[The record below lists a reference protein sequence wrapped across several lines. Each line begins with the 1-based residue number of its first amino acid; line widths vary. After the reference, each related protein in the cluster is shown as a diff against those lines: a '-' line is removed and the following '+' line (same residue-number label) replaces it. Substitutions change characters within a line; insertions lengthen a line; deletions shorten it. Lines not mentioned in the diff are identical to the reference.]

1 MNDVLET
8 GVIVDLLWMDHDT
21 AKLIQTVKE
30 SGLSPEHFQN
40 NESRA
45 AFEEILK
52 LADRPDAVVFRD
64 QVIKKLGI
72 NCYERIVQN
81 TTPSTISTYAC
92 DRISRLAEDGKKR
105 ITAEKIQTALQA
117 SLSYKTQSDMLAA
130 INDTVLELQK
140 SQTAGNQSPK
150 RAISFAEL
158 TDPVPEAENPDA
170 LFANGWLRKG
180 HAFALVSTTG
190 VGKSVI
196 SIQLAYAWARGLPAF
211 GICPMK
217 PLRIG
222 FLQTEDDEEEMKWFR
237 QNIRRGYREVHQWTD
252 EALNEAE
259 KNLLL
264 PTDFTGQ
271 SGDRFVDYLR
281 RWQQENKCDLIIIN
295 PLQGVCGCDIAKND
309 ELTDF
314 VRNKIDPI
322 ITNPENKC
330 AVMFV
335 HHTNKPPTGRDRA
348 GFGSDRFAEYMGAGG
363 AELSNWLRAIL
374 TITPTGTPGLYD
386 LQAAKRGQKLHWQ
399 NPPGDKCSKPHKMIA
414 HSEGGLVFWK
424 ETSLSPS
431 VTNEKEKSNPEDI
444 ALQLADVLRL
454 EAKTLTEARN
464 YAKETFGNKAGDAAY
479 NAILDDLPKF
489 GIVLKTTGIS
499 TQKLIGSEES
509 VNRRFLEL
517 KKNDATGIKRKNGRN
532 TSV

>member
-21 AKLIQTVKE
+21 AKLIQTVQE
-30 SGLSPEHFQN
+30 SGLRPEHFQN

-52 LADRPDAVVFRD
+52 LADHPDAIVFRD
-64 QVIKKLGI
+64 QVIKKVGI
-72 NCYERIVQN
+72 NYYEGIVESSS
-81 TTPSTISTYAC
+81 PSAISSYAC

-158 TDPVPEAENPDA
+158 TDPIPESENPDA

-180 HAFALVSTTG
+180 HALALVSTTG

-211 GICPMK
+211 DIRPMR

-222 FLQTEDDEEEMKWFR
+222 FLQTEDDENEMKCFR

-271 SGDRFVDYLR
+271 SGDQFVDYLL

-295 PLQGVCGCDIAKND
+295 PLQGICGCDIANNN

-314 VRNKIDPI
+314 VRNKVDPI
-322 ITNPENKC
+322 IKGPETKC
-330 AVMFV
+330 AVMIV

-414 HSEGGLVFWK
+414 HSEGGLIFWK

-444 ALQLADVLRL
+444 ALQLADALKS
-454 EAKTLTEARN
+454 EARTLTEARN
-464 YAKETFGNKAGDAAY
+464 YAKATFGNKAGNAAY
-479 NAILDDLPKF
+479 NAILENLPKF
-489 GIVLKTTGIS
+489 GIIIKPTGVS
-499 TQKLIGSEES
+499 TQQLIGSEDS
-509 VNRRFLEL
+509 VNRRFSQL
-517 KKNDATGIKRKNGRN
+517 KNRSDGGNA
-532 TSV
+532 